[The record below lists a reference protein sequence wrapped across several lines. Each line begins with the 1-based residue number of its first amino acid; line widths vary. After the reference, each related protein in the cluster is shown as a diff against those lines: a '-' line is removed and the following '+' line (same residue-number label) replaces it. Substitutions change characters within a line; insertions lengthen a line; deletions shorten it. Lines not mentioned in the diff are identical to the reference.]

1 MKTFL
6 NGFSQF
12 RTHPLRTFLT
22 LLGMVFGVGS
32 VVAMVSIGEGAQR
45 QILANIE
52 AMGSQNTHIK
62 ARPVAP
68 DKLGDMIQ
76 QSAGLSRQDAL
87 AITRSIPS
95 ISTVGWRS
103 RVAVAISD
111 LRLPLQTTPVLGVS
125 AHLPTLHG
133 LRIAQGRG
141 LLPLD
146 HFHGRR
152 VAVLGA
158 TTAKRAFPAGAVGQR
173 FRLDYAWF
181 EVVGV
186 LEARSHKGGDLPI
199 DPAIYDKAV
208 MIPYQTAIEEIQP
221 APLYSELELI
231 TVGTAGIEATLGTKR
246 ILQGLFRHLHGGV
259 EDVDFI
265 APEEILRE
273 REATQRVLNI
283 VLICIAAISL
293 LVGGIGVMNIML
305 ANIMERVSEIG
316 LRRAVG
322 ATRMDIQRQFLTE
335 AIVICCVGGI
345 LGIILGYAIAYGVA
359 FFVNYPAAFAWVS
372 MLFAFGISTLV
383 GIIFGYVPA
392 RRAANVNPIEAL
404 HSD

>member
-1 MKTFL
+1 MKTIMS
-6 NGFSQF
+6 GFSQF

-32 VVAMVSIGEGAQR
+32 VVAMVSIGEGAQK

-62 ARPVAP
+62 ARPVAS
-68 DKLGDMIQ
+68 DKLGDIIQ

-87 AITRSIPS
+87 AIKRSVPGV
-95 ISTVGWRS
+95 STVGWRS
-103 RVAVAISD
+103 RVPVAISD
-111 LRLPLQTTPVLGVS
+111 LSLPLQTTPILGVS
-125 AHLPTLHG
+125 ADLPTLHG
-133 LRIAQGRG
+133 LKIAEGRG

-146 HFHGRR
+146 HENGRR
-152 VAVLGA
+152 VAILGA
-158 TTAKRAFPAGAVGQR
+158 EAAKRAFPDGAVGQR

-181 EVVGV
+181 EIVGV
-186 LEARSHKGGDLPI
+186 LQPRAHKGGDLPI
-199 DPAIYDKAV
+199 DPSIYDKAV
-208 MIPYQTAIEEIQP
+208 LVPHQTAIEEIKP
-221 APLYSELELI
+221 APIYSELELI
-231 TVGTAGIEATLGTKR
+231 TAGTADIEATLRTKR
-246 ILQGLFRHLHGGV
+246 VLQGLFGHLHGGV

-273 REATQRVLNI
+273 RKATQRVLNI

-335 AIVICCVGGI
+335 AVVICCVGGI
-345 LGIILGYAIAYGVA
+345 LGIVLGYGIAYGVA
-359 FFVNYPAAFAWVS
+359 FFVKYPVAFAWVS

-383 GIIFGYVPA
+383 GIVFGYVPA